1 MKNIILLVFASTI
14 SNLIFNAEC
23 VPLNENNEDPPQ
35 QQVDPFANMTIGVV
49 GGKPA
54 ESLDKYPHQIALLHK
69 DKFFCGGSIYS
80 ETCILTAAH
89 CTEYDD
95 GSLIPADVMSVRAGS
110 LKHNSGGQ
118 VYKVGKVIRNPGY
131 NREASF
137 DGDIAIL
144 QLTSTI
150 WFGFGKT
157 SASLSY
163 KEPEAGTTHVVTGWG
178 RTSET
183 GKDSDVLQYA
193 NVPIVSR
200 SECQKAYPDEKITDN
215 MICGGYPEGGKDS
228 CKGDSGGPLTRQW
241 SNIQAG
247 ITSWGYGCARPGQPG
262 VYTNTAK
269 YVDWVKSY
277 CSK

>member
-1 MKNIILLVFASTI
+1 MLKTTI
-14 SNLIFNAEC
+14 
-23 VPLNENNEDPPQ
+23 V
-35 QQVDPFANMTIGVV
+35 VV
-49 GGKPA
+49 GVAVLLCIVRDINSHPSLSVLDAEGVLGEEEHGNRTKRSMSCTNYGCHKNSCGTKPEA
-54 ESLDKYPHQIALLHK
+54 HREWCWTTRGSTWDLH
-69 DKFFCGGSIYS
+69 
-80 ETCILTAAH
+80 H

-95 GSLIPADVMSVRAGS
+95 GSLIPAGAMSVRAGS
-110 LKHNSGGQ
+110 LKHSSGGQ

-157 SASLSY
+157 WASLSY

-178 RTSET
+178 RTSES

-193 NVPIVSR
+193 NIPIVSR

-247 ITSWGYGCARPGQPG
+247 ITSWGYGCARPG
-262 VYTNTAK
+262 K
-269 YVDWVKSY
+269 
-277 CSK
+277 